1 MESPGEVLITQPS
14 AGSGSWAW
22 LGQGQDA
29 TRHGSLHSLLCSLA
43 LLWAFL
49 PVVPAL
55 RKPACHATQL
65 YLLQHLSLHGWPC
78 LSAAL
83 YPHQTSFASPFLS
96 LSHHVISLIPPTN
109 TMEGTSARQTF
120 ICVEMVPKMTR
131 FRKPDYTPPQCVTV
145 QYQPGQARASLSA
158 CACDREHVTCGPGCG

>member
-1 MESPGEVLITQPS
+1 MLGPGPGPGWGRGRMQPGTGHCIPSFVLS
-14 AGSGSWAW
+14 
-22 LGQGQDA
+22 
-29 TRHGSLHSLLCSLA
+29 LCSGLSCPSYQPCGNQLA
-43 LLWAFL
+43 TPPNSTSCSICTAQ
-49 PVVPAL
+49 
-55 RKPACHATQL
+55 T
-65 YLLQHLSLHGWPC
+65 C

-83 YPHQTSFASPFLS
+83 YPHQTSFPSPFLS